1 MTGIPE
7 KWELETDVLV
17 IGSGAGGSRQPYP
30 PMTMGPELL
39 LIEKT
44 DLFGGTTAMGGGG
57 MWIPNNHHN
66 VEKGVSDSREKAL
79 GYAKLLTKGRAA
91 DELIEAYVDTAPEML
106 KYMEEKV
113 GLRVQVSTMPD
124 YHPEQP
130 GGHDGENSRTVIPD
144 LFDTT
149 TLGEHQLLR
158 PNPHQPYPH
167 EKQ

>member
-1 MTGIPE
+1 MHSCGKRQAVRFLSMKWRDLNDLIPECIRRRTMSRFPE
-7 KWELETDVLV
+7 KWNLETDVLV
-17 IGSGAGGSRQPYP
+17 IGSGCGGFPAAVSAHDSGAKV
-30 PMTMGPELL
+30 M

-66 VEKGVSDSREKAL
+66 VARGVSDSREKAL
-79 GYAKLLTKGRAA
+79 GYAKLLTQGRAA
-91 DELIEAYVDTAPEML
+91 DELIEAYIDTAPEML

-130 GGHDGENSRTVIPD
+130 GGA
-144 LFDTT
+144 
-149 TLGEHQLLR
+149 
-158 PNPHQPYPH
+158 
-167 EKQ
+167 